1 LEASINEDLG
11 LYVLGAYNVDI
22 SCRFFKYL
30 QTFTPIRCYISK
42 LIDLIMGKI
51 NIEETLKSLKENVV
65 KGFIESKLETES
77 FTDQQ
82 VGLIKGWLSDAVD
95 VGFSLGEK
103 SGIASADPEA
113 MEKFSDILNK
123 AVGGGKDVEKLKN
136 YIMLQRCISRYQN
149 SLIGFYDSMIDTLC
163 KDANLT
169 PNRGFC
175 YELAG
180 V

>member
-1 LEASINEDLG
+1 MEE
-11 LYVLGAYNVDI
+11 
-22 SCRFFKYL
+22 
-30 QTFTPIRCYISK
+30 
-42 LIDLIMGKI
+42 KI
-51 NIEETLKSLKENVV
+51 NVKETLKSVKEGVIKN
-65 KGFIESKLETES
+65 FIERKLELDVFTE
-77 FTDQQ
+77 QQ

-95 VGFSLGEK
+95 VGFGLGEK

-123 AVGGGKDVEKLKN
+123 AFGGDKDIEKLKN

-169 PNRGFC
+169 PNSSFGYGF
-175 YELAG
+175 AG

>member
-1 LEASINEDLG
+1 MF
-11 LYVLGAYNVDI
+11 GAYNVDI
-22 SCRFFKYL
+22 SCIFFKHL
-30 QTFTPIRCYISK
+30 QTFPLIHCYISK
-42 LIDLIMGKI
+42 PIDLIMEKI

-77 FTDQQ
+77 FTEQQ

-95 VGFSLGEK
+95 VGFGLGEK
-103 SGIASADPEA
+103 SGIASADPKA

-123 AVGGGKDVEKLKN
+123 AVGGDKDVEKLKN

-169 PNRGFC
+169 PNSSFGYGF
-175 YELAG
+175 AG

>member
-1 LEASINEDLG
+1 MEE
-11 LYVLGAYNVDI
+11 
-22 SCRFFKYL
+22 
-30 QTFTPIRCYISK
+30 
-42 LIDLIMGKI
+42 KI
-51 NIEETLKSLKENVV
+51 NVKETLKSVKESVIKN
-65 KGFIESKLETES
+65 FIERKLELDV
-77 FTDQQ
+77 FTDEQ

-95 VGFSLGEK
+95 VGFGLGEK

-123 AVGGGKDVEKLKN
+123 AVGGDKDVEKLKN
-136 YIMLQRCISRYQN
+136 YIMMQRCISRYQN

-169 PNRGFC
+169 PNGGFC
-175 YELAG
+175 YGLSG